1 MNRTF
6 WMAVGAVGGIT
17 AYRKGVQ
24 VTNRARELGPLG
36 SAQAIAAGTS
46 RVANRTANGL
56 GRLVEAR
63 ERRAGRLI
71 SATAQEVSG
80 LPAAEPIP
88 PGWSA
93 VPEDLSGRPAAS
105 RTAPNTTPGK
115 DGLR

>member
-46 RVANRTANGL
+46 RAANRTANGL

-63 ERRAGRLI
+63 ERRAGRLL
-71 SATAQEVSG
+71 SATAQDVSE
-80 LPAAEPIP
+80 LAAAEPIP

-93 VPEDLSGRPAAS
+93 VPDDLSGRPGT
-105 RTAPNTTPGK
+105 RTTPNSTPGK
-115 DGLR
+115 DGAR